1 MALLLEPGRV
11 VPVARLV
18 EITWDDAP
26 PATAAHQIRKIV
38 ADLRQRIPGGAA
50 LFVTDGPGYRVAVD
64 DDQVDLSLFGVR
76 LRRAR
81 EAVAAGLPVNA
92 VDQLRAA
99 LELWRGRLLAGE
111 GGMLLQAAATSLEE
125 RRLAAVEQLFEL
137 QLGLGEAAE
146 LVGDLRE
153 LAREN
158 PLRESL
164 HGQLMLALYRSGRQA
179 EALEEYQRVRAL
191 FAEELGIDPG
201 PELSG
206 LHEGILRASPELAA
220 PRPPTP
226 SAPSAQT
233 GPATAATAE
242 PHALAQPAPAPC
254 SLPYDVQD
262 FTGRTEQLQ
271 QLLSAAAEPVAQ
283 GTPILAIDGMGGS
296 GKTALAVHA
305 AHRLAELYPDGQIS
319 IDLHGFTPGQQPREP
334 SEVLDVMLRSLG
346 LPGDRIPDDL
356 LSKIALWR
364 MTTAQ
369 RRLLILLDNAADAEQ
384 VRPLLPSSPKCMVLI
399 TSRIR
404 LVDLDGARAL
414 SIGVLS
420 VQDSLALVERTLGE
434 QRVAAEPTAAEEL
447 VQLCGR
453 LPLALRIATARLS
466 HRPRWTIQYLVDR
479 LSDEARKLD
488 ELASRSRG
496 VAATLQLSYLA
507 MDAECRN
514 AFRLLSLHPGDL
526 DVHSA
531 AALLGTPTVPAEELL
546 ELLLDAHLLEQHEL
560 GRYTFHDLVRSFA
573 HSLCTAET
581 APEDGLAVSRLLDN
595 YVLAVEGACEVL
607 FPGRV
612 EFGIEL
618 PAPTAALPAFATP
631 DAALAWFEREH
642 RNLLVAVRLAARR
655 GLDWHCAYLPRAF
668 ASFLHMQ
675 GCGEE
680 LLEAGQLAVAAS
692 RRLGDRLLLRLSL
705 TNLAVALWQL
715 GRVQEGVD
723 ALEQALEIAVE
734 IGDRHGEAACL
745 GRLGAFRNSLGR
757 YADGLRDL
765 EAALLLHRAL
775 GSPREEAATLIS
787 ISSVS
792 ALLGRYPAAAEAA
805 RTSAEIN
812 RKLGEVDN
820 EALALVNLANAH
832 LGLGSYE
839 EALDVLTNAQELHRS
854 LHRPGN
860 ASLVLARLADAHLRA
875 GRPSVAYDY
884 GLRALDLVWTSGS
897 AARRATVE
905 NILGRIHQARGEH
918 VQAQARHGQ
927 ALRLAE
933 ETGFRIEMAYALE
946 GLGACA
952 EALGES
958 EQARE
963 HRGRAGELFAA
974 MGIPE
979 ERRRPA

>member
-50 LFVTDGPGYRVAVD
+50 VFVTDGPGYRVAVD

-81 EAVAAGLPVNA
+81 EAVAAGLPGNA

-111 GGMLLQAAATSLEE
+111 GGMLLQGAATSLEE
-125 RRLAAVEQLFEL
+125 RRLTAVELLFEL

-158 PLRESL
+158 PLRETL
-164 HGQLMLALYRSGRQA
+164 RGQLMLALYRSGRQA
-179 EALEEYQRVRAL
+179 EALEEYQRVRTL
-191 FAEELGIDPG
+191 LAEELGIDPG
-201 PELSG
+201 PELSA
-206 LHEGILRASPELAA
+206 LHEGILKASPELAA
-220 PRPPTP
+220 PRQPTP
-226 SAPSAQT
+226 S
-233 GPATAATAE
+233 GPATAE
-242 PHALAQPAPAPC
+242 QRALAQSAQAQAQAAPAPC

-262 FTGRTEQLQ
+262 FTGRTEELQ
-271 QLLSAAAEPVAQ
+271 QLLAAVAEPATQ

-319 IDLHGFTPGQQPREP
+319 VDLHGFTPGQRPREP

-420 VQDSLALVERTLGE
+420 VPDSLALVERTLGAE
-434 QRVAAEPTAAEEL
+434 RVAAEPAAAEEL
-447 VQLCGR
+447 AQLCGR
-453 LPLALRIATARLS
+453 LPLALRIATARLG

-507 MDAECRN
+507 MDGESRN

-531 AALLGTPTVPAEELL
+531 AALLGTPTFEAEELL

-581 APEDGLAVSRLLDN
+581 AAEDGLAVGRLLDN
-595 YVLAVEGACEVL
+595 YVLAVEAACEVS

-618 PAPTAALPAFATP
+618 PAPTAALPVFASS

-642 RNLLVAVRLAARR
+642 RNLLAAVRLAARR

-675 GCGEE
+675 GRAEE

-734 IGDRHGEAACL
+734 IGDRHGEAACRS
-745 GRLGAFRNSLGR
+745 RLGAFRNSLGR

-765 EAALLLHRAL
+765 EAALLLHQAL

-792 ALLGRYPAAAEAA
+792 ALLGKYPAAAEAA

-812 RKLGEVDN
+812 HKLGEVDN

-832 LGLGSYE
+832 LGLGAYD
-839 EALDVLTNAQELHRS
+839 EALAVLANAQELHRS

-875 GRPSVAYDY
+875 GRPSEAYDY

-897 AARRATVE
+897 TARRATVE
-905 NILGRIHQARGEH
+905 NILGRIHQALGEH
-918 VQAQARHGQ
+918 VQAQTRHGQ

-946 GLGACA
+946 GLGSCA

-958 EQARE
+958 AQARE
-963 HRGRAGELFAA
+963 HRGRADELFAA
-974 MGIPE
+974 MGVPE
-979 ERRRPA
+979 ECRRLA